1 MQTSTIRKHV
11 SLLAAT
17 LAGFALA
24 NGALAQEAASD
35 RLLEEIVVTAQKR
48 EQSLQDVPISVNVM
62 TGERINE
69 AGINNI
75 ENLTAFVPNLIMS
88 ETGIGNN
95 IYIRGIGSGINPG
108 VEQSSAMFVDGVHY
122 GRGQLYRA
130 PLFDMARVEVLRGP
144 QSILFGKSMLKTL
157 ISL

>member
-1 MQTSTIRKHV
+1 MQTLIKMKHGF
-11 SLLAAT
+11 LLAAT
-17 LAGFALA
+17 VAGLSLA
-24 NGALAQEAASD
+24 NVAPAQDTGAFV
-35 RLLEEIVVTAQKR
+35 LEEIIVTAQKR

-62 TGERINE
+62 TGDRINE

-75 ENLTAFVPNLIMS
+75 ENLSAYVPNLTMS

-108 VEQSSAMFVDGVHY
+108 VEQSSAMFVDGIHY

-130 PLFDMARVEVLRGP
+130 PRFDVQRVEV
-144 QSILFGKSMLKTL
+144 
-157 ISL
+157 